1 MGLEFELK
9 FAAGEESFQRLKAQF
24 GPFSVLEMETTYYDT
39 ADGGLSARHITLRR
53 RMENGRSVCTVKT
66 PKGGNTRGEWEMEW
80 DDILTAIPE
89 LCKLGAP
96 EELLFLTQNGVEPVC
111 GARFTRLFA
120 PIELKNATLELALDK
135 GILLAGE
142 KTQPLQ
148 EVEVELKSG
157 DAAQCTQYARAL
169 AAQFGLTPE
178 PDSKYRRARRLR
190 GE

>member
-9 FAAGEESFQRLKAQF
+9 YAADEGSFQRLKAQF
-24 GPFSVLEMETTYYDT
+24 APFTAMEMETTYFDT
-39 ADGGLSARHITLRR
+39 PDGGLSARRITLRR
-53 RMENGRSVCTVKT
+53 RLENGRSVCTVKT
-66 PKGGNTRGEWEMEW
+66 PKGANIRGEWEVECEE
-80 DDILTAIPE
+80 ILVAVPM

-96 EELLFLTQNGVEPVC
+96 EELLTLTANGVEPVC

-120 PIELKNATLELALDK
+120 PIVLKNATLELALD
-135 GILLAGE
+135 GGCLLAGD
-142 KTQPLQ
+142 KVLPLQ

-157 DAAQCTQYARAL
+157 DMAQCTQYAREL
-169 AAQFGLTPE
+169 AAQFGLRPE